1 MIGAS
6 KILTVSYG
14 TFSCTLEGF
23 DEPFN
28 TMKAIAEYFR
38 DLAADDRYFGAEP
51 PTPDAAMLHRIA
63 EREVQR
69 RVEAKIQDNGVILRT
84 GDAMVSA
91 HAPTRPTVA
100 EFTPMAESAAARL
113 QRLRIAQAQLVV
125 PNVTH
130 LHAVPSDLAARFV
143 DDDVDT
149 PAEVSRIPVV
159 AKPIAQLAEV
169 VAPATVVE
177 SADTLP
183 TYPIV
188 EPSTIMETPAATD
201 PVADGLRETL
211 AGLMDQDDQLATEIA
226 PDAMATLAES
236 YDDEASDAA
245 LSPSE
250 IIVDAQVPVSGDETQ
265 DLADLMALD
274 GAAMSS
280 TFIEA
285 ATPAALAADAPISSV
300 FPEGDTVE
308 ASVAGDDVLAKPE
321 PVMQPPAQVTALKA
335 EADVSVD
342 ATAPVSVE
350 KIQRARAR
358 VIKIRRLDKVKTET
372 PTAPENGDVA
382 VTPGLAALET
392 ALALSPEA
400 EADLQSELAQL
411 ETELGATIVAPST
424 QQPDGAEPTVLPKSE
439 LSAEPVEGPTAQAT
453 ITEPGPD
460 ANEPAAD
467 TQGGPHKLPDAP
479 SDDASLNRILAQT
492 NSEMA
497 VPETKRRRSAIA
509 HLKAAVLA
517 TVADRRINPNANK
530 QEQMVRMDPYRKD
543 LDQVMRPVAVPSAAE
558 RPAPLV
564 LVSAQRIDRKTVVPS
579 NDTLRAVP
587 QSVRPR
593 RVTSG
598 SLAVKAVAS
607 PSEAEET
614 SLSSVP
620 DLDNVFTE
628 MSSQTFEEFAESMNA
643 TSMTD
648 LIEAAGAYCT
658 VVLGRPQFTRPLL
671 FQQITRL
678 PDHSEL
684 SREDGLRGFGRLL
697 RDGRIQKTT
706 SGRYALTETSPILTE
721 AKRIR
726 G

>member
-84 GDAMVSA
+84 GDAMLGA
-91 HAPTRPTVA
+91 PAPTRPTVA

-125 PNVTH
+125 PNVTQ
-130 LHAVPSDLAARFV
+130 LRSAPSALAARFV
-143 DDDVDT
+143 DDDADT
-149 PAEVSRIPVV
+149 LANVSRIAVV
-159 AKPIAQLAEV
+159 AKPIAPLAEV
-169 VAPATVVE
+169 ASESVQAIPPAAPVDPVVAAATVV
-177 SADTLP
+177 DT
-183 TYPIV
+183 IV
-188 EPSTIMETPAATD
+188 TVD
-201 PVADGLRETL
+201 PVAEGLRETL

-226 PDAMATLAES
+226 PGPLATLAE
-236 YDDEASDAA
+236 YDDDTLGDAT
-245 LSPSE
+245 LYPVE
-250 IIVDAQVPVSGDETQ
+250 ITPDAEPLVANDETQ

-274 GAAMSS
+274 GAPVSS
-280 TFIEA
+280 AFTDN
-285 ATPAALAADAPISSV
+285 AALVADAPVSSV

-308 ASVAGDDVLAKPE
+308 ASVAGDDLASIAE
-321 PVMQPPAQVTALKA
+321 TQPPSEVMTPKA
-335 EADVSVD
+335 EASVSVD

-358 VIKIRRLDKVKTET
+358 VIKIRRLDKVKPT
-372 PTAPENGDVA
+372 PVEDNGDMA
-382 VTPGLAALET
+382 VTPALAEPDPT
-392 ALALSPEA
+392 PALSPEA
-400 EADLQSELAQL
+400 EADLQSELARL
-411 ETELGATIVAPST
+411 ETELGASVDVPAIAP
-424 QQPDGAEPTVLPKSE
+424 PDPTEPTAVTMAETP
-439 LSAEPVEGPTAQAT
+439 AEPVDAPPALVTTAEPVHAAIQPTA
-453 ITEPGPD
+453 D
-460 ANEPAAD
+460 AQSE
-467 TQGGPHKLPDAP
+467 PHKLPDAP
-479 SDDASLNRILAQT
+479 SDDAALNRILAQT

-517 TVADRRINPNANK
+517 TVADRRINPNASK
-530 QEQMVRMDPYRKD
+530 REQMVRMDPYRKD
-543 LDQVMRPVAVPSAAE
+543 LDQVMRPVAISSAAD

-564 LVSAQRIDRKTVVPS
+564 LVSAQRIDRKPVAPG

-607 PSEAEET
+607 PAEAEET
-614 SLSSVP
+614 SLSAAADP
-620 DLDNVFTE
+620 DNVFTE
-628 MSSQTFEEFAESMNA
+628 VSSQTFEEFAESVNA
-643 TSMTD
+643 TSMAD

-697 RDGRIQKTT
+697 RDGRIEKTT